1 MNHDACIEDIH
12 GFWFGRLDQYGNS
25 DPAHRQLWFQ
35 SSAETDTTIEQRFGH
50 LVKLALA
57 GELDQWPQRERGL
70 VAMVLLLDQF
80 TRNIFRGTPQAF
92 AGDAMAL
99 TLSRQAV
106 AEGTDRAL
114 PTIHRVFLYLP
125 FEHSEELAVQEQSV
139 TLFESL
145 REDCA
150 PEMRDQLGEYCRYAV
165 AHRDV
170 IARFGRFPHRNA
182 ILGRTSSPEELQHL
196 KTQGGF

>member
-1 MNHDACIEDIH
+1 MNHDACIAEIH

-25 DPAHRQLWFQ
+25 EPEYRQLWFQ
-35 SSAETDTTIEQRFGH
+35 SSAATDTTIERRFGYP
-50 LVKLALA
+50 VKLALA

-80 TRNIFRGTPQAF
+80 TRNLFRGTPQAF
-92 AGDAMAL
+92 AGDATAL
-99 TLSRQAV
+99 TLSRQAI
-106 AEGTDRAL
+106 AAGADRAL

-125 FEHSEELAVQEQSV
+125 LEHSEELAVQEQSV
-139 TLFESL
+139 TLFENL
-145 REDCA
+145 REDSA
-150 PEMRDQLGEYCRYAV
+150 PELRDQLAEYCRYAV

-182 ILGRTSSPEELQHL
+182 MLGRKSSPEELQHL
-196 KTQGGF
+196 ETHGGF